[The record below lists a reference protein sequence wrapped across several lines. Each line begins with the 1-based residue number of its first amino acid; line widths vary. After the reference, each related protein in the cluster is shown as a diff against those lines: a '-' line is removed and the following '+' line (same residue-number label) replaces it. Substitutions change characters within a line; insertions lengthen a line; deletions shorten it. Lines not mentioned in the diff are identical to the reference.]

1 VSNRLFGVELMYGS
15 YSEKRFQN
23 ILYRIAVPLFTWAF
37 HLSVVGR
44 ENIPDEGGAL
54 IASNHVSYL
63 DPPILGAALKRELF
77 YMARDTL
84 FRPKPVGDFLRYLN
98 AFPVKRDRPDRKA
111 LKTAI
116 TLLESGKLV
125 LVFPEGTRS
134 YDGSL
139 GKPHLGVGF
148 IVYHSTVPV
157 IPTYISG
164 TEKALPRGALLIK
177 RAEINVH
184 FGRPMDMKELRNASR
199 PREVYSKIGER
210 IMSEIAKLQ
219 ARYRKGSDGR

>member
-1 VSNRLFGVELMYGS
+1 MYGS

-23 ILYRIAVPLFTWAF
+23 VLYRIAVSLFTWAF
-37 HLSVVGR
+37 HLTVVGR

-63 DPPILGAALKRELF
+63 DPPILGAASKRELF

-84 FRPKPVGDFLRYLN
+84 FRPKPIGDFLKYMN
-98 AFPVKRDRPDRKA
+98 AFPVKRDRPDRGA

-116 TLLESGKLV
+116 SLLESGKLV

-134 YDGSL
+134 HDGTL
-139 GKPHLGVGF
+139 GRPHLGVGF

-157 IPTYISG
+157 IPVYISG
-164 TEKALPRGALLIK
+164 TERALPRGAFLIK

-184 FGRPMDMKELRNASR
+184 FGLPINMEELRSMPR
-199 PREVYSKIGER
+199 PREAYPKIGEK

-219 ARYRKGSDGR
+219 ARYRKDPGGK

>member
-1 VSNRLFGVELMYGS
+1 MRKP

-37 HLSVVGR
+37 HLKVVGR

-54 IASNHVSYL
+54 IASNHLSYL
-63 DPPILGAALKRELF
+63 DPPILGAASKRELF

-84 FRPKPVGDFLRYLN
+84 FRPKPVGDFLRYMN
-98 AFPVKRDRPDRKA
+98 AFPVRRDKPDRRA

-116 TLLESGKLV
+116 ELLESGKLV

-134 YDGSL
+134 YDGTL

-157 IPTYISG
+157 IPACISG
-164 TEKALPRGALLIK
+164 TEKALPRGGVLIK
-177 RAEINVH
+177 RAQISVH
-184 FGRPMDMKELRNASR
+184 FGQPMDMRELRSMPR
-199 PREVYSKIGER
+199 PREVYPKIGEK

-219 ARYRKGSDGR
+219 VRYRKGAGGK

>member
-1 VSNRLFGVELMYGS
+1 MLE
-15 YSEKRFQN
+15 
-23 ILYRIAVPLFTWAF
+23 
-37 HLSVVGR
+37 
-44 ENIPDEGGAL
+44 
-54 IASNHVSYL
+54 
-63 DPPILGAALKRELF
+63 
-77 YMARDTL
+77 
-84 FRPKPVGDFLRYLN
+84 KPVGDFLRYLN

-139 GKPHLGVGF
+139 GKPHLG
-148 IVYHSTVPV
+148 V